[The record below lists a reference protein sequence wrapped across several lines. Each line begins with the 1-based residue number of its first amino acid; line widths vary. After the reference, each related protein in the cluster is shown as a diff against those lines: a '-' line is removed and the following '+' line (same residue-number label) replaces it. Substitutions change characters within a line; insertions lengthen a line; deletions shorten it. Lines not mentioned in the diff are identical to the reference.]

1 VVDKELVKKM
11 TRLAKVLGF
20 WPMKNKI
27 KGMLGIYI
35 NILKRQCFVQSKFK
49 LAPEYQHLFSFKSS
63 KVVIIQSEMKTRP
76 NQGKLFNWVLSH
88 DPIYHLVF

>member
-1 VVDKELVKKM
+1 MVDKELVKKM

-27 KGMLGIYI
+27 KRMLGIYI

-49 LAPEYQHLFSFKSS
+49 LALEYQHLFSFKSS

-76 NQGKLFNWVLSH
+76 NQGKLFN
-88 DPIYHLVF
+88 